1 MFSREITVFPPASSF
16 VSIFSVANLVRALKV
31 WYYLFQVGGNLDS
44 FSKIIE
50 DHNNNNKKRK
60 IIMTSYN
67 FVYRM

>member
-1 MFSREITVFPPASSF
+1 MFSREITASSF

-50 DHNNNNKKRK
+50 DHNNNKKREK
-60 IIMTSYN
+60 
-67 FVYRM
+67 